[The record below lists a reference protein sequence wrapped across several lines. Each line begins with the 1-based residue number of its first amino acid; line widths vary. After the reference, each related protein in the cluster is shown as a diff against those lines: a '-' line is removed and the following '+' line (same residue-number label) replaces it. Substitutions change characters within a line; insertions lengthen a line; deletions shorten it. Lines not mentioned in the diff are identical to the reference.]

1 MLLPQRGGWV
11 GSSGRV
17 LPADRGRAR
26 AAGGLRRRPSRAASG
41 GGHAVRQP
49 AHGAHHRA
57 DGRER
62 QIHHREHRPGVSG
75 DPGGP
80 PRSRLGGGVG
90 GRRGRAPR
98 GGGGAGRAWVGRRR
112 GGPGRALRVAGRR
125 GWGSPWF
132 RALNGGVSC
141 SVANSIRRVFIA
153 EVPIIGTG
161 FFAVC
166 LAVVTAPS
174 AFPSALRSAPLTQLA
189 PRSQR
194 VLLFSVPIRTTQ
206 LSDNGLC
213 WRGP

>member
-1 MLLPQRGGWV
+1 M
-11 GSSGRV
+11 
-17 LPADRGRAR
+17 
-26 AAGGLRRRPSRAASG
+26 
-41 GGHAVRQP
+41 
-49 AHGAHHRA
+49 
-57 DGRER
+57 
-62 QIHHREHRPGVSG
+62 SG

-90 GRRGRAPR
+90 GHRGRAPR

-125 GWGSPWF
+125 GWGSPRFW
-132 RALNGGVSC
+132 ALNGGVSC

-174 AFPSALRSAPLTQLA
+174 AFPSALRSAPLTRLA

-194 VLLFSVPIRTTQ
+194 VLLFSVPIRTTG
-206 LSDNGLC
+206 LSDNGLG